1 MARDE
6 PARGTVR
13 EVAGLFFLL
22 GCVAFGGPA
31 AHVTLMRRLLV
42 QRRHWLDEDRFFEL
56 FAACQLI
63 PGPSST
69 ELAVLL
75 GYRRAGWRGLL
86 VAAACFITPA
96 FALMLLLAALYQRFG
111 AGTVAQRVLAGVT
124 PVVVGI
130 VVWAVVDLGGRVLR
144 GWDVAV
150 VFAGVAALAVF
161 VNQPIALLASG
172 GVAIALVRWTVR
184 RAAREPQRTATLSSV
199 ALGAAGGIA
208 GRSTAAAVVPISLAP
223 VFATFLKLGA
233 VAFGSGYVLLV
244 FLRSE
249 LVLNLHWLT
258 DRQVIDAIAVSQAT
272 PGPVFTTATF
282 IGFLLAGVAGAVLA
296 TVAIFLPGLAL
307 VPLLDRITRV
317 VREHLV
323 LRDALSGVNVAAL
336 GLIVAV
342 AVALARASFTGAEPP
357 IVALMTLLVM
367 LRWPLSAPALVVA
380 GAVVG
385 GLAG

>member
-1 MARDE
+1 M
-6 PARGTVR
+6 
-13 EVAGLFFLL
+13 
-22 GCVAFGGPA
+22 AFGGPA
-31 AHVTLMRRLLV
+31 AHVTLMRQLLV
-42 QRRHWLDEDRFFEL
+42 QRRHWLDEDQFFEL

-75 GYRRAGWRGLL
+75 GYRRAGWRGFV
-86 VAAACFITPA
+86 VAAVCFITPA
-96 FALMLLLAALYQRFG
+96 MALMLLFAALYQRFG

-130 VVWAVVDLGGRVLR
+130 VVWAVVDLGRRVLR
-144 GWDVAV
+144 GVDVAIA
-150 VFAGVAALAVF
+150 FASVAALAVF
-161 VNQPIALLASG
+161 VNQPIALLAAG
-172 GVAIALVRWTVR
+172 GVAIAFVRWTVR
-184 RAAREPQRTATLSSV
+184 RAAGGAPNDAPVSSI
-199 ALGAAGGIA
+199 ALGGAGGA
-208 GRSTAAAVVPISLAP
+208 ALRATPLAAVAPISLAT

-258 DRQVIDAIAVSQAT
+258 DRQVVDAIAISQAT

-296 TVAIFLPGLAL
+296 TAGIFLPGLAL

-317 VREHLV
+317 VREHVV

-342 AVALARASFTGAEPP
+342 AVALARASFTSVQPP
-357 IVALMTLLVM
+357 IAAVITVLVM

-385 GLAG
+385 GLVA

>member
-1 MARDE
+1 
-6 PARGTVR
+6 
-13 EVAGLFFLL
+13 
-22 GCVAFGGPA
+22 
-31 AHVTLMRRLLV
+31 MRRLLV
-42 QRRHWLDEDRFFEL
+42 QRRHWLHEDQFFEL

-75 GYRRAGWRGLL
+75 GYRRAGWRGL
-86 VAAACFITPA
+86 VVGAVCFITPA
-96 FALMLLLAALYQRFG
+96 FALMLLFAALYQRFG
-111 AGTVAQRVLAGVT
+111 AGSVAQRVLAGVT

-130 VVWAVVDLGGRVLR
+130 VVWAVMDLGGRVLR
-144 GWDVAV
+144 GWDVAL
-150 VFAGVAALAVF
+150 VFAVVATLAVF
-161 VNQPIALLASG
+161 VNQPVALLAAG
-172 GVAIALVRWTVR
+172 GVVIAVVRWTVR
-184 RAAREPQRTATLSSV
+184 RVANEPGAAAPLSTV
-199 ALGAAGGIA
+199 ALGAAGGGALPSSAALHIA
-208 GRSTAAAVVPISLAP
+208 QISLAT

-258 DRQVIDAIAVSQAT
+258 DRQVVDAIAVSQAT

-282 IGFLLAGVAGAVLA
+282 IGFLLAGLAGAVLA
-296 TVAIFLPGLAL
+296 TLGIFLPGLAL
-307 VPLLDRITRV
+307 VPLLDHITRV

-342 AVALARASFTGAEPP
+342 AVALARVSFTGVEPP
-357 IVALMTLLVM
+357 IAALITLLVM

-380 GAVVG
+380 GAVAG
-385 GLAG
+385 GLTG

>member
-1 MARDE
+1 M
-6 PARGTVR
+6 
-13 EVAGLFFLL
+13 
-22 GCVAFGGPA
+22 AFGGPA

-42 QRRHWLDEDRFFEL
+42 RRRHWLDEEQFFEL

-75 GYRRAGWRGLL
+75 GYRRAGCRGL
-86 VAAACFITPA
+86 VVGAVCFITPA
-96 FALMLLLAALYQRFG
+96 FALMLLFAALYQRFG
-111 AGTVAQRVLAGVT
+111 AGSVAQRMLAGVT
-124 PVVVGI
+124 PVIVGI
-130 VVWAVVDLGGRVLR
+130 VVWAVMDLGGRVLR
-144 GWDVAV
+144 GWDAALLFAV
-150 VFAGVAALAVF
+150 VATLAVF
-161 VNQPIALLASG
+161 VNQPIALLAAGGVVIAVVRWTLRRIAHEPGAAPPLNSVALAAAG
-172 GVAIALVRWTVR
+172 GVA
-184 RAAREPQRTATLSSV
+184 ART
-199 ALGAAGGIA
+199 
-208 GRSTAAAVVPISLAP
+208 TAAAVAPVSLAT

-258 DRQVIDAIAVSQAT
+258 DRQVVDAIAVSQAT

-282 IGFLLAGVAGAVLA
+282 IGFLLAGVVGAVLA
-296 TVAIFLPGLAL
+296 TLGIFLPGLAL

-342 AVALARASFTGAEPP
+342 AVALARASFTGVEPP
-357 IVALMTLLVM
+357 IAALITLLAM

-380 GAVVG
+380 GAV
-385 GLAG
+385 AGCLTG

>member
-1 MARDE
+1 M
-6 PARGTVR
+6 
-13 EVAGLFFLL
+13 
-22 GCVAFGGPA
+22 AFGGPA

-42 QRRHWLDEDRFFEL
+42 QRRHWLDDDQFFEL

-75 GYRRAGWRGLL
+75 GYRRAGRRGL
-86 VAAACFITPA
+86 VAAAVCFITPA
-96 FALMLLLAALYQRFG
+96 FALMLLFAALYQRFG

-130 VVWAVVDLGGRVLR
+130 VVWAVVDLGSRVLR
-144 GWDVAV
+144 GWDLAV
-150 VFAGVAALAVF
+150 VFAGVSALAVF
-161 VNQPIALLASG
+161 VNQPIALLAAG
-172 GVAIALVRWTVR
+172 GVAVASARW
-184 RAAREPQRTATLSSV
+184 AARRGARGSPGNTPVGTV
-199 ALGAAGGIA
+199 ALGGAAL
-208 GRSTAAAVVPISLAP
+208 RVTSAAAVAKISLAT

-258 DRQVIDAIAVSQAT
+258 DRQVVDAIAISQAT

-282 IGFLLAGVAGAVLA
+282 IGFLLAGIAGAVLA
-296 TVAIFLPGLAL
+296 TAGIFLPGLAL

-342 AVALARASFTGAEPP
+342 AVALARVSFTGLEPP
-357 IVALMTLLVM
+357 LAAVITLLVM

-385 GLAG
+385 GLVA

>member
-1 MARDE
+1 M
-6 PARGTVR
+6 
-13 EVAGLFFLL
+13 
-22 GCVAFGGPA
+22 AFGGPA
-31 AHVTLMRRLLV
+31 AHVTLMRRMLV
-42 QRRHWLDEDRFFEL
+42 QRRHWLDDAQFFEL

-75 GYRRAGWRGLL
+75 GYRRAGRRGL
-86 VAAACFITPA
+86 VAAAVCFITPA
-96 FALMLLLAALYQRFG
+96 FALMLLFAALYQRFG

-130 VVWAVVDLGGRVLR
+130 VVWAVVDLGSRVLR
-144 GWDVAV
+144 GWDVAI

-161 VNQPIALLASG
+161 VNQPIALLAAG
-172 GVAIALVRWTVR
+172 GAAVASARWAGR
-184 RAAREPQRTATLSSV
+184 RAARGSPGDTPVSSV
-199 ALGAAGGIA
+199 ALGGAGCVA
-208 GRSTAAAVVPISLAP
+208 LRATTAAAVAPISLAT

-258 DRQVIDAIAVSQAT
+258 DRQVVDAVAISQAT

-282 IGFLLAGVAGAVLA
+282 IGFLLAGFAGAVLA
-296 TVAIFLPGLAL
+296 TAGIFLPGLAL

-317 VREHLV
+317 VREHVV
-323 LRDALSGVNVAAL
+323 LRDALGGVNVAAL

-342 AVALARASFTGAEPP
+342 AVTLARSSFTGAEPP
-357 IVALMTLLVM
+357 IAAAITLVLM
-367 LRWPLSAPALVVA
+367 LRWPLSAPALVVV

-385 GLAG
+385 GLVA

>member
-1 MARDE
+1 
-6 PARGTVR
+6 
-13 EVAGLFFLL
+13 
-22 GCVAFGGPA
+22 
-31 AHVTLMRRLLV
+31 MRRLLV
-42 QRRHWLDEDRFFEL
+42 LRRHWLDEEQFFEL

-75 GYRRAGWRGLL
+75 GYRRAGWRGLV
-86 VAAACFITPA
+86 VAAVCFITPA
-96 FALMLLLAALYQRFG
+96 VALMVLFAALYQRFG

-144 GWDVAV
+144 GWDVAI
-150 VFAGVAALAVF
+150 VFGAVAAGAVV
-161 VNQPIALLASG
+161 VNQPIALLAAG
-172 GVAIALVRWTVR
+172 GVAVASARWIAR
-184 RAAREPQRTATLSSV
+184 RAAGSPGGGPVGAV
-199 ALGAAGGIA
+199 ALAGAGGPA
-208 GRSTAAAVVPISLAP
+208 LHATAAAAVAPISLAT

-258 DRQVIDAIAVSQAT
+258 DRQVVDAIAVSQAT

-282 IGFLLAGVAGAVLA
+282 IGFLLAGVAGALLA
-296 TVAIFLPGLAL
+296 TAGIFLPGLAL

-317 VREHLV
+317 VREHVV

-342 AVALARASFTGAEPP
+342 AVALARASFTGAEAP
-357 IVALMTLLVM
+357 IAAAMTLLVM
-367 LRWPLSAPALVVA
+367 LRWPLAAPALVVA
-380 GAVVG
+380 GGVVG
-385 GLAG
+385 GLVA

>member
-1 MARDE
+1 
-6 PARGTVR
+6 
-13 EVAGLFFLL
+13 
-22 GCVAFGGPA
+22 
-31 AHVTLMRRLLV
+31 MRRLLV
-42 QRRHWLDEDRFFEL
+42 QRRHWLDDVQFFEL

-75 GYRRAGWRGLL
+75 GYRRAGWRGL
-86 VAAACFITPA
+86 VAAAACFITPA
-96 FALMLLLAALYQRFG
+96 MALMLLLAALYQRFG

-150 VFAGVAALAVF
+150 VFCVVAALAVF
-161 VNQPIALLASG
+161 VNQPIALLAAG
-172 GVAIALVRWTVR
+172 GVAIASARWAAR
-184 RAAREPQRTATLSSV
+184 RAARGSNRDGSVSALALGGAGGV
-199 ALGAAGGIA
+199 ALRAT
-208 GRSTAAAVVPISLAP
+208 SAAAVAQLSLAT

-258 DRQVIDAIAVSQAT
+258 DRQVVDAIAISQAT
-272 PGPVFTTATF
+272 PGPVFTTATV
-282 IGFLLAGVAGAVLA
+282 IGFLLAGVAGGVLA
-296 TVAIFLPGLAL
+296 TAGIFLPGLAL
-307 VPLLDRITRV
+307 VPLLDRITRL

-342 AVALARASFTGAEPP
+342 AVALARASFTGVEQP
-357 IVALMTLLVM
+357 IAAAITLLVM
-367 LRWPLSAPALVVA
+367 QRWPLSAPALVVA
-380 GAVVG
+380 GALAG
-385 GLAG
+385 GLVA

>member
-1 MARDE
+1 
-6 PARGTVR
+6 
-13 EVAGLFFLL
+13 
-22 GCVAFGGPA
+22 
-31 AHVTLMRRLLV
+31 MRRLLV
-42 QRRHWLDEDRFFEL
+42 QRRHWLDEEQFFEF

-75 GYRRAGWRGLL
+75 GYRRAGWRGL
-86 VAAACFITPA
+86 VAGAVCFITPA
-96 FALMLLLAALYQRFG
+96 FALMLLFAALYQPFG
-111 AGTVAQRVLAGVT
+111 AGSLAQHVLAGVT

-130 VVWAVVDLGGRVLR
+130 VVWAVMDLGGRLLR
-144 GWDVAV
+144 GWDAAI
-150 VFAGVAALAVF
+150 VFAAVAALAVF
-161 VNQPIALLASG
+161 VNQPIALLAAG
-172 GVAIALVRWTVR
+172 GVVIALVRWALR
-184 RAAREPQRTATLSSV
+184 RAAAGSASGAPLHSAAV
-199 ALGAAGGIA
+199 GAVGGAALRA
-208 GRSTAAAVVPISLAP
+208 TPVAAVTQISLAT

-258 DRQVIDAIAVSQAT
+258 DRQVVDAIALSQAT

-282 IGFLLAGVAGAVLA
+282 IGYLLAGVAGAVLA
-296 TVAIFLPGLAL
+296 TAGIFLPGLAL
-307 VPLLDRITRV
+307 VPLLDPITRV

-323 LRDALSGVNVAAL
+323 LRDALTGVNVAAL

-342 AVALARASFTGAEPP
+342 AVALARASFTGFEPP
-357 IVALMTLLVM
+357 FAAAVTLLVM

-385 GLAG
+385 GLTG

>member
-1 MARDE
+1 M
-6 PARGTVR
+6 VF
-13 EVAGLFFLL
+13 LFL

-42 QRRHWLDEDRFFEL
+42 QQRHWLDEEQFFEL

-86 VAAACFITPA
+86 AAAVSFITPA
-96 FALMLLLAALYQRFG
+96 MGLMLLFAALYQRFG
-111 AGTVAQRVLAGVT
+111 AGPVGQRVLAGVT

-130 VVWAVVDLGGRVLR
+130 VGWAVVDLGRRVLR
-144 GWDVAV
+144 SWDVTV

-161 VNQPIALLASG
+161 VNQPIALLAG
-172 GVAIALVRWTVR
+172 GGGAIALVRWAGR
-184 RAAREPQRTATLSSV
+184 RAVREPSSGAPV
-199 ALGAAGGIA
+199 QPAALIAAAGLPTGAASGVAQISA
-208 GRSTAAAVVPISLAP
+208 ISLAA

-249 LVLNLHWLT
+249 LVLNLHWLS
-258 DRQVIDAIAVSQAT
+258 DRQVVDAIALSQAT

-282 IGFLLAGVAGAVLA
+282 IGFLVAGVAGAVLA
-296 TVAIFLPGLAL
+296 TVGIFLPGLAL

-317 VREHLV
+317 VRDHLM

-342 AVALARASFTGAEPP
+342 AVALARVSFAGAEPP
-357 IVALMTLLVM
+357 IAAAITLLVM

-380 GAVVG
+380 GAIAG
-385 GLAG
+385 GLVA